1 MSKRLQIT
9 LTDDVYTKLTIMC
22 ECLHNLSKSTAINV
36 SIDSLYAFYMRN
48 GVIPT
53 DAFYKATALEPEQGW
68 IPE

>member
-22 ECLHNLSKSTAINV
+22 ECLHNLPKSTAIDV
-36 SIDSLYAFYMRN
+36 AIDSLYAFYIRN

-53 DAFYKATALEPEQGW
+53 DAFIRQLHWTRNRGG
-68 IPE
+68 